1 MKSKPGNT
9 TEPARGAGVSFGI
22 KLGYGIG
29 DIGSNIFIV
38 ASGFFLLFFLTDV
51 VKIEPAV
58 AGLILLF
65 PKLWEVVTD
74 PIMGGISDVT
84 RSRWGRRRPYLLFG
98 AVPFGI
104 SFFLMFLAPGYE
116 SEIARVAH
124 VGLMFAL
131 GCTCFTIINIP
142 YSSMVAEM
150 SDDYNERMSITS
162 FRMMGSTVGVL
173 LAGGLAMPLVKI
185 GGEGAAGFRFMGIIF
200 GTAITVICLICFWS
214 TRNAMMLQPKETLPP
229 IKEQIRIAFKNFP
242 FIMLIASYAL
252 QSVGIGVLMA
262 GLIYYVKHVMLLP
275 ETAMGIMFPIL
286 FGAAIIFIPI
296 WVKIGVK
303 LGKIRAYRIGLA
315 IIIVMLISTF
325 FTEPSQL
332 TLFYVQLFFLGIGF
346 SSFQLFPFS
355 MLPDTIEY
363 DEMKSGLRR
372 EGIFS
377 GVWASGQKL
386 AYSVGPG
393 IMGFALSL
401 SGFTAGETQP
411 ASVAPGI
418 RIAFCLLPALALMLS
433 YIPFSKY
440 NLTAEK
446 FEEIK
451 KSIRMGR

>member
-1 MKSKPGNT
+1 MKNNSGKKSEAIPG
-9 TEPARGAGVSFGI
+9 ARVSFAI
-22 KLGYGIG
+22 KLAYGFG
-29 DIGSNIFIV
+29 DVGSNIFIV
-38 ASGFFLLFFLTDV
+38 TTGFFLLFFLTDV

-58 AGLILLF
+58 AGILLLF
-65 PKLWEVVTD
+65 PKLWDVVLD
-74 PIMGGISDVT
+74 PIIGGISDIT

-98 AVPFGI
+98 AVPFGV

-116 SEIARVAH
+116 SGIARAVH

-131 GCTCFTIINIP
+131 GCTFFTIINIP

-162 FRMMGSTVGVL
+162 FRMIGSTVGVL
-173 LAGGLAMPLVKI
+173 LAGGLAMPLVKM
-185 GGEGAAGFRFMGIIF
+185 GGEGAAGFSFMGTLF
-200 GTAITVICLICFWS
+200 GIAIALICLVCFWG
-214 TRNAMMLQPKETLPP
+214 TRNAVMLPPKDTLPP
-229 IKEQIRIAFKNFP
+229 VREQIRIAFRNVP

-262 GLIYYVKHVMLLP
+262 GLIYYIKHVMLLP

-286 FGAAIIFIPI
+286 FGTAIVFIPV

-315 IIIVMLISTF
+315 IIAVMLVSTF
-325 FTEPSQL
+325 FTNPGQL
-332 TLFYVQLFFLGIGF
+332 TLFYIQLVFLGIGF

-363 DEMKSGLRR
+363 DEMKSGMRR

-393 IMGFALSL
+393 IMGFSLSL

-411 ASVAPGI
+411 AGVALGI
-418 RIAFCLLPALALMLS
+418 RVTFCLFPAAALLLS
-433 YIPFSKY
+433 YIPFSRY
-440 NLTAEK
+440 DLTEDK

-451 KSIRMGR
+451 KAIRGNS

>member
-1 MKSKPGNT
+1 MKTNPGKT
-9 TEPARGAGVSFGI
+9 AERARGARVSFGI

-38 ASGFFLLFFLTDV
+38 SSGFFLLYFLTDV
-51 VKIEPAV
+51 VRIEPAV
-58 AGLILLF
+58 AGLVLLF
-65 PKLWEVVTD
+65 PKLWDVVSD
-74 PIMGGISDVT
+74 PIMGAISDIT

-98 AVPFGI
+98 AIPFGI

-116 SEIARVAH
+116 SEIARALH

-131 GCTCFTIINIP
+131 GCTFFTIINIP

-162 FRMMGSTVGVL
+162 FRMVGSTVGVL
-173 LAGGLAMPLVKI
+173 LAGGLAMPLVKL

-200 GTAITVICLICFWS
+200 GIAIAAICLICFWG
-214 TRNAMMLQPKETLPP
+214 TRNALTLPP
-229 IKEQIRIAFKNFP
+229 KDTLPPVKEQIRIAFKNIP

-275 ETAMGIMFPIL
+275 ETAMGIMFPVL
-286 FGAAIIFIPI
+286 FGTAIVFIPV

-315 IIIVMLISTF
+315 IIAVMLVSTF
-325 FTEPSQL
+325 FTKPSQL

-386 AYSVGPG
+386 A
-393 IMGFALSL
+393 A
-401 SGFTAGETQP
+401 
-411 ASVAPGI
+411 VAV
-418 RIAFCLLPALALMLS
+418 R
-433 YIPFSKY
+433 PFRTSTRK
-440 NLTAEK
+440 TPP
-446 FEEIK
+446 ITT
-451 KSIRMGR
+451 

>member
-1 MKSKPGNT
+1 MKTKLGNT
-9 TEPARGAGVSFGI
+9 TKQVSFGI
-22 KLGYGIG
+22 KLGYGVG

-38 ASGFFLLFFLTDV
+38 SSGFFLLFFLTDV

-65 PKLWEVVTD
+65 PKLWDVVSD

-98 AVPFGI
+98 AIPFGI
-104 SFFLMFLAPGYE
+104 SFFLMFHAPGYE
-116 SEIARVAH
+116 SAIARGAH

-131 GCTCFTIINIP
+131 GCTFFTIINIP

-162 FRMMGSTVGVL
+162 FRMIGSTVGVL
-173 LAGGLAMPLVKI
+173 LAGGLAMPLVKL

-200 GTAITVICLICFWS
+200 GVAIAAICLICFWG
-214 TRNAMMLQPKETLPP
+214 TRNATMLPP
-229 IKEQIRIAFKNFP
+229 KNTHHPMKEQIRIAFKNYP

-252 QSVGIGVLMA
+252 QSTGIGVLMA
-262 GLIYYVKHVMLLP
+262 GLIYYIKHVMLLP
-275 ETAMGIMFPIL
+275 ETAMGVMFPIL
-286 FGAAIIFIPI
+286 FGAAIISIPV

-303 LGKIRAYRIGLA
+303 LGKIRAYRIGLT
-315 IIIVMLISTF
+315 IIIVMLASTF
-325 FTEPSQL
+325 FTKSSQL

-393 IMGFALSL
+393 IVGFALSL
-401 SGFTAGETQP
+401 SGFIAGETQP
-411 ASVAPGI
+411 ASVALGI
-418 RIAFCLLPALALMLS
+418 RIIFCLFPALALLLS
-433 YIPFSKY
+433 FIPFSRY
-440 NLTAEK
+440 DLTAEK

-451 KSIRMGR
+451 RSIRGGC